1 MLSAKKSVIPAGY
14 TIKKKFYI
22 FMIIFILLASVFPS
36 NSIAE
41 KTTLYPDLC
50 IDTVTATPNPAVEA
64 DTVFIAVTISNIG
77 ERNVSVGETIR
88 VTLSLD
94 DEQTP
99 AVSLSDNLG
108 LHMFGTRVENLTW
121 IATLGQTQLRT
132 LHVTVTC
139 ISDDHPNNNNMVG
152 QIQVTERSTD
162 LLFVKT
168 PTISGTA
175 QLGKPITIAAIVK
188 NIGRN
193 TTQEINVS
201 LFIDRTL
208 KQSYVR
214 TGGLIKG
221 ESYELSFSWTPL
233 TFGVYRVNLSIDP
246 KKVISE
252 YTKSNN
258 YFENATS
265 VIPWWNTSWHYRRI
279 YNVTGVGNLSI
290 PVNFTALLR
299 SIQVTNKTFD
309 NTTITVV
316 RYYTNGI
323 MIVVNKTWF
332 NETSLFNKSTNAL
345 GALTWVV
352 TGASLYGVYFDVL
365 ENRGTRRPTNETLN
379 LAQSGSAQSSVVF
392 TQGWWPEFQHP
403 WETYYHLN
411 TTLPIEVNTMAEAKK
426 VTAKLSWNGHAE
438 SNVTLSSL
446 NNLKWTGTT
455 TPLRKRG
462 NWTMTIIGFDDAG
475 YQTASLI
482 ASFYIG
488 DPDLALTALSA
499 PEACYEGYNV
509 IITANIRAFNT
520 TVEHVNVSLY
530 INNLPVFHLKNLT
543 IQKDENRTLQFPWL
557 PSHKGKYNASVRISN
572 SDSNPGNNK
581 RWKWVTV
588 EGVPDLDVLNIS
600 ATPTLVD
607 EGNPVMITARITN
620 IGDGNA
626 TNYTMALYAEQN
638 GKDNTSMTMGFI
650 DDKNITTVSVK
661 KNETKYVNITWEETT
676 YGATKYHGEWAIG
689 IKILISPTNPDKNI
703 NNNAEAGFHLFRVNP
718 AEREPPV
725 IANLNYPRLIEQGQT
740 VVFTAQVTDDSGI
753 DSVKISIRTPNR
765 ALVKGNMTAEANNR
779 YKYEYLSTLLGLYS
793 FWINATDQ
801 SPSHNKTSAA
811 GTFEITE
818 DRTPPTISFYGEYPS
833 VQLKNDEVEIR
844 CITTDFSG
852 IHLVEV
858 TIRSPDNLL
867 ETHTMNNASH
877 DSKYVYTDGYGIIG
891 KYVYSITVEDNK
903 GNRKTTDDK
912 TFWITSDLNDT
923 DNDGMPDT
931 WEDRYGFNP
940 YDPSDAIL
948 DADNDGVT
956 NIEEYQQGTN
966 PLKKLSSSSEFS
978 ERLKDNWAYLSGSI
992 IVFVMIVVLARYGI
1006 RRRKQ

>member
-50 IDTVTATPNPAVEA
+50 IDTVTATPNPVIEA
-64 DTVFIAVTISNIG
+64 DTVLIAVTISNIG

-258 YFENATS
+258 YFENTTS

-299 SIQVTNKTFD
+299 SLQVTNKTFD
-309 NTTITVV
+309 NTTITIV
-316 RYYTNGI
+316 RYYTNGT

-345 GALTWVV
+345 GTLTWVV
-352 TGASLYGVYFDVL
+352 TGPSLYGVYFDVL
-365 ENRGTRRPTNETLN
+365 ENRGTRRPICTELCC
-379 LAQSGSAQSSVVF
+379 
-392 TQGWWPEFQHP
+392 
-403 WETYYHLN
+403 
-411 TTLPIEVNTMAEAKK
+411 
-426 VTAKLSWNGHAE
+426 
-438 SNVTLSSL
+438 
-446 NNLKWTGTT
+446 
-455 TPLRKRG
+455 
-462 NWTMTIIGFDDAG
+462 
-475 YQTASLI
+475 
-482 ASFYIG
+482 FY
-488 DPDLALTALSA
+488 A
-499 PEACYEGYNV
+499 
-509 IITANIRAFNT
+509 R
-520 TVEHVNVSLY
+520 
-530 INNLPVFHLKNLT
+530 
-543 IQKDENRTLQFPWL
+543 
-557 PSHKGKYNASVRISN
+557 
-572 SDSNPGNNK
+572 
-581 RWKWVTV
+581 
-588 EGVPDLDVLNIS
+588 
-600 ATPTLVD
+600 LV
-607 EGNPVMITARITN
+607 A
-620 IGDGNA
+620 
-626 TNYTMALYAEQN
+626 
-638 GKDNTSMTMGFI
+638 
-650 DDKNITTVSVK
+650 
-661 KNETKYVNITWEETT
+661 
-676 YGATKYHGEWAIG
+676 
-689 IKILISPTNPDKNI
+689 
-703 NNNAEAGFHLFRVNP
+703 
-718 AEREPPV
+718 
-725 IANLNYPRLIEQGQT
+725 
-740 VVFTAQVTDDSGI
+740 
-753 DSVKISIRTPNR
+753 
-765 ALVKGNMTAEANNR
+765 
-779 YKYEYLSTLLGLYS
+779 
-793 FWINATDQ
+793 
-801 SPSHNKTSAA
+801 
-811 GTFEITE
+811 
-818 DRTPPTISFYGEYPS
+818 
-833 VQLKNDEVEIR
+833 
-844 CITTDFSG
+844 
-852 IHLVEV
+852 
-858 TIRSPDNLL
+858 
-867 ETHTMNNASH
+867 
-877 DSKYVYTDGYGIIG
+877 
-891 KYVYSITVEDNK
+891 
-903 GNRKTTDDK
+903 
-912 TFWITSDLNDT
+912 
-923 DNDGMPDT
+923 
-931 WEDRYGFNP
+931 
-940 YDPSDAIL
+940 
-948 DADNDGVT
+948 
-956 NIEEYQQGTN
+956 
-966 PLKKLSSSSEFS
+966 
-978 ERLKDNWAYLSGSI
+978 
-992 IVFVMIVVLARYGI
+992 
-1006 RRRKQ
+1006 